1 MVNAENLAKFLVD
14 ELFKLGEDRETE
26 KVGRIQFMIGDYQNE
41 KAGGGMAREPLIR
54 FLAGKLETL
63 NT

>member
-14 ELFKLGEDRETE
+14 ELFKLGEEGETE
-26 KVGRIQFMIGDYQNE
+26 NVGRIQFMLGEYKNE